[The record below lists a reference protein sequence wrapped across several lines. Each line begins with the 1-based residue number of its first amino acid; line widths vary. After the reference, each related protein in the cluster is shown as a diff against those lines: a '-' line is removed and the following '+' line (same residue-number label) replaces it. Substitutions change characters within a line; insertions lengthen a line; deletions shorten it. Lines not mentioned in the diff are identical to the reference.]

1 MKCLTKLFSFAF
13 FFIFSVF
20 CTLSLSVNNVSA
32 INSINKIGWFN
43 SHYSILERDF
53 DISYGPAGSSPRVV
67 DYVNKSSDP
76 KRVYINRQLIW
87 FSLPQSGAVGKR
99 SVKFD
104 FTLSYWPDSKSLFW
118 DCNNSVHPALDISL
132 DGLPGKGV
140 VSNFSCHSYLENQNS
155 VVKLTG
161 SVFYS
166 PDGGFVKDPYFLLSI
181 GSYDSHANY
190 KNSFIINT
198 TILFGEVP
206 NFKLNNFDISNIE
219 LYSDPNTQ
227 YLNNLVV
234 QNQTIINQNNQLNNS
249 INNQTQQQNQ
259 QFQQNKQEEKD
270 RENKGNDQ
278 SNKLGNLF
286 SFTAF
291 NPFSGLFGLFTG
303 GGCKSIPT
311 IGKMLNKPDATYC
324 PWFPDNVRS
333 VLTPVLGI
341 SSMMLIF
348 GFFMRWLSGSDLDGT
363 IRLRG
368 K

>member
-20 CTLSLSVNNVSA
+20 CTLLLSVNNVSA

-43 SHYSILERDF
+43 SHYKIGWKDF
-53 DISYGPAGSSPRVV
+53 DISYYPSGSAPRVV
-67 DYVNKSSDP
+67 DQLNTDDLIHP
-76 KRVYINRQLIW
+76 VYISRQIVW
-87 FSLPQSGAVGKR
+87 FNLPQSGAVGKR
-99 SVKFD
+99 SLKFD
-104 FTLSYWPDSKSLFW
+104 FSLTYWSTPIDVFW
-118 DCNNSVHPALDISL
+118 DCENNSVHPFLDISL
-132 DGLPGKGV
+132 DDAPGKGV
-140 VSNFSCHSYLENQNS
+140 VSNFSCNRYHENNNS
-155 VVKLTG
+155 VIKLSG

-166 PDGGFVKDPYFLLSI
+166 PDGGFVKDPYFRLLI
-181 GSYDSHANY
+181 GSYDSPSLG
-190 KNSFIINT
+190 NSFISHVGYNGFI
-198 TILFGEVP
+198 P
-206 NFKLNNFDISNIE
+206 NFKLNYFDISNIE
-219 LYSDPNTQ
+219 FYSDPNTQ

-234 QNQTIINQNNQLNNS
+234 QNQTLINQINQLNNS
-249 INNQTQQQNQ
+249 INNQTEQQNQ
-259 QFQQNKQEEKD
+259 QFQQNKQDEKD

-303 GGCKSIPT
+303 GGCKPIPT

-333 VLTPVLGI
+333 ILTPVLGI

>member
-1 MKCLTKLFSFAF
+1 MKCLIKLSSFAF

-20 CTLSLSVNNVSA
+20 CTLSLSVNNVNA
-32 INSINKIGWFN
+32 TNSINKIGWFN
-43 SHYSILERDF
+43 SHYSHGGQDF
-53 DISYGPAGSSPRVV
+53 DLSYNPVGSNPRAVYDIPNSYPVYVSRQVV
-67 DYVNKSSDP
+67 
-76 KRVYINRQLIW
+76 W
-87 FSLPQSGAVGKR
+87 FSLPQSGAVNKR

-104 FTLSYWPDSKSLFW
+104 FTLSYWSGPNTVFW
-118 DCNNSVHPALDISL
+118 DCNRNVYPFLDISL
-132 DGLPGKGV
+132 DGVPGKGV
-140 VSNFSCHSYLENQNS
+140 VSNFSCNRFIENNNAVIRLS
-155 VVKLTG
+155 G
-161 SVFYS
+161 SVFFT
-166 PDGGFVKDPYFLLSI
+166 PDGGFVKDPYFRLFI
-181 GSYDSHANY
+181 GSYDSKSTVN
-190 KNSFIINT
+190 NSF
-198 TILFGEVP
+198 LFHNGLPESIP
-206 NFKLNNFDISNIE
+206 NLYLNYFDISNIE

-234 QNQTIINQNNQLNNS
+234 QNQTLINQNNQLNNS
-249 INNQTQQQNQ
+249 INNQTEQQNQ

-303 GGCKSIPT
+303 GGCKPIPT

-348 GFFMRWLSGSDLDGT
+348 GFFVRWLHKGG
-363 IRLRG
+363 I
-368 K
+368 

>member
-1 MKCLTKLFSFAF
+1 MKCLTKLSSFAF

-20 CTLSLSVNNVSA
+20 CTLLLSVNNVSA
-32 INSINKIGWFN
+32 VNSINKIGWFN
-43 SHYSILERDF
+43 SHYSIGTTSDF
-53 DISYGPAGSSPRVV
+53 DISYNPAGSNPRVV
-67 DYVNKSSDP
+67 DDTRTSDP
-76 KRVYINRQLIW
+76 INVNRQVIW
-87 FSLPQSGAVGKR
+87 FYLPQSGAVNKR

-104 FTLSYWPDSKSLFW
+104 FTLTYWGSNSLFW
-118 DCNNSVHPALDISL
+118 FCHRGFNPLLDISV
-132 DGLPGKGV
+132 DGIPGKGV
-140 VSNFSCHSYLENQNS
+140 ISNFSCNRFLENNNS
-155 VVKLTG
+155 IIRLSG
-161 SVFYS
+161 SVFFS
-166 PDGGFVKDPYFLLSI
+166 PEGGFIKDPYFRLSI
-181 GSYDSHANY
+181 GSYDFPSSSNA
-190 KNSFIINT
+190 
-198 TILFGEVP
+198 LFYHMP
-206 NFKLNNFDISNIE
+206 AMNFPLRNLKLNYFDISNVE
-219 LYSDPNTQ
+219 LYTDPNTQ

-249 INNQTQQQNQ
+249 INNQTEQQNQ

-303 GGCKSIPT
+303 GGCKPIPT

-333 VLTPVLGI
+333 ILTPVLGI

-348 GFFMRWLSGSDLDGT
+348 GFFMRWLNGSDLDGT